1 MKIEEHIEELE
12 ARLNELNWHERR
24 IGSPNATHESW
35 GQSVELH
42 QFRQVFVYRT
52 SNKYQASG
60 ENHEI
65 HGLAIL
71 KRRKSMADYFQPEG
85 VTIWEGSFA
94 EPNSEGLIV
103 HQEDVELDSLIRLL
117 HEKIRVKLSN

>member
-42 QFRQVFVYRT
+42 QFALNQKDHPVKKTNIFVPPIKLT
-52 SNKYQASG
+52 T
-60 ENHEI
+60 
-65 HGLAIL
+65 
-71 KRRKSMADYFQPEG
+71 RK
-85 VTIWEGSFA
+85 
-94 EPNSEGLIV
+94 PNI
-103 HQEDVELDSLIRLL
+103 
-117 HEKIRVKLSN
+117 